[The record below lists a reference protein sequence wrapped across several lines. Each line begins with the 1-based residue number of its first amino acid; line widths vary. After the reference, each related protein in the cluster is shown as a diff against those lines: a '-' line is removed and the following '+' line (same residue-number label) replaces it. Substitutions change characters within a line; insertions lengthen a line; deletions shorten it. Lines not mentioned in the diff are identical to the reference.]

1 MLTER
6 EFGGILKNIEEAE
19 FELVNWDNFGNSD
32 LHYALWKCEPATTC
46 TEYCAHRRVSG
57 TMSIVGS

>member
-19 FELVNWDNFGNSD
+19 FELVNWDISGILICTMLYGNVNLRRPVRST
-32 LHYALWKCEPATTC
+32 ALIDACQEP
-46 TEYCAHRRVSG
+46 
-57 TMSIVGS
+57 